1 MGRVPDSPEIMQQ
14 CICGGCPSY
23 NQCMQD
29 NQEGL
34 YCARKKSACE
44 FDRNGC
50 ICGACPLASEYALEK
65 LFYCATGAED

>member
-1 MGRVPDSPEIMQQ
+1 MANVPDTPETLRK

-34 YCARKKSACE
+34 YCARQKSACE
-44 FDRNGC
+44 FERMGC
-50 ICGACPLASEYALEK
+50 ICGACPLASEYDLDK
-65 LFYCATGAED
+65 LFYCAFDVDA